1 MSNLL
6 SQPKIAILILN
17 WNTSGYLKRFLPSV
31 LNTTYQNK
39 QIYVI
44 DNNSTDDSVEVLEK
58 HFPEVHII
66 RMFSNKGYASGYN
79 LCLSQIEADYF
90 LLVNSDIEVTPS
102 FIEPVI
108 KLMEADPKIGICQPK
123 LLSLDARDKFEYAGA
138 CGGWIDQIGL
148 PFSRGRVLLTIEK
161 DKSQYND
168 TEKIFWATGA
178 CMFLKEAVYKNI
190 GGFYD
195 YYYMHQEDIDL
206 CWRAQNAGYKIYV
219 CPQSEVYHIGGGS
232 LSWENHLKTFLTFRN
247 NYILLSRNL
256 SLIQLLYII
265 PLRLFLDWGGCIFF
279 LFNGKGGISK
289 AMLKAQFA
297 YLYWLLFVL
306 SKNLPET
313 RGFKNCFGIYR
324 NTILIPYFLKNKRKF
339 SEIVPLKSRHRLQ
352 DDEIIYKKI

>member
-1 MSNLL
+1 
-6 SQPKIAILILN
+6 
-17 WNTSGYLKRFLPSV
+17 
-31 LNTTYQNK
+31 
-39 QIYVI
+39 
-44 DNNSTDDSVEVLEK
+44 
-58 HFPEVHII
+58 
-66 RMFSNKGYASGYN
+66 
-79 LCLSQIEADYF
+79 
-90 LLVNSDIEVTPS
+90 
-102 FIEPVI
+102 
-108 KLMEADPKIGICQPK
+108 
-123 LLSLDARDKFEYAGA
+123 
-138 CGGWIDQIGL
+138 
-148 PFSRGRVLLTIEK
+148 
-161 DKSQYND
+161 
-168 TEKIFWATGA
+168 
-178 CMFLKEAVYKNI
+178 MFLKEAVYKNI

-247 NYILLSRNL
+247 TYILLSRNL

-324 NTILIPYFLKNKRKF
+324 NTILSLIFLKTKKIFGNC
-339 SEIVPLKSRHRLQ
+339 PLKSHRLE
-352 DDEIIYKKI
+352 DDEIIYKI